1 MNSKIWSTF
10 SLLFIIVVF
19 GTLATSVPGFATSS
33 TTTVRAND
41 AQLTALNCAIIH
53 KEIELEKSN
62 ARFLMNSHP
71 EGRWKAWRYFF
82 FQETGGALIE
92 AGLVTGLADR
102 YRQMDHGGK
111 IRGVLLE
118 DSLVPQMI
126 GQFVAAT
133 GDVLEL
139 GLNVRLAYRTK
150 REHRDAG
157 TSKRAASNLHRELLS
172 LLEQREFLLS
182 NAPELCTSISKLE
195 TRILRD
201 EEHLVWLQYSRSL
214 LDSRKLAVTENTFYS
229 LDILK
234 NLTGAAG
241 NIVSMAAISA
251 RRPKLNVGANA
262 LTSVSGGLIMSNPV
276 TSRLAGK
283 LVSRIH
289 SKGLDSKFRQKLDD
303 VVASL
308 TENSDA
314 LKEAY
319 KNLDSQNG
327 PYDRVLSTRV
337 NLYSKQAARAGS
349 FVETQKA
356 RDRRANTGALNTM
369 AVAAFAGATKVAA
382 GTCGIIAADK
392 LSDHAGASVLLGGTA
407 AYTAGVGATL
417 CDNLKINVIRER
429 RFDLQKRNATSSQ
442 NVLAREL
449 KDLDVLD
456 NQLRIT
462 ECAQPV
468 D

>member
-1 MNSKIWSTF
+1 MNLKNPV
-10 SLLFIIVVF
+10 SLLFIVV
-19 GTLATSVPGFATSS
+19 AFATSAVSAGGLATPS
-33 TTTVRAND
+33 TTEVTSND
-41 AQLTALNCAIIH
+41 AKLSALNCAIIH
-53 KEIELEKSN
+53 KEIELEKFN

-71 EGRWKAWRYFF
+71 EGRWKAWRYFV
-82 FQETGGALIE
+82 FQETGGVLIE
-92 AGLVTGLADR
+92 AGLVTGMADR
-102 YRQMDHGGK
+102 YRQLDHGGR

-126 GQFVAAT
+126 GQFIAAT

-139 GLNVRLAYRTK
+139 GLNVRLAHRAK

-157 TSKRAASNLHRELLS
+157 TSKRAASNLHKELLG
-172 LLEQREFLLS
+172 LLEQRESLLQ

-201 EEHLVWLQYSRSL
+201 EERLVWLQYSRSL
-214 LDSRKLAVTENTFYS
+214 LDARKLAATENTFYT

-241 NIVSMAAISA
+241 NIVGVAATSGG
-251 RRPKLNVGANA
+251 RPKLNVGANI
-262 LTSVSGGLIMSNPV
+262 LTTVSGAFIMSDPV
-276 TSRLAGK
+276 ISRLAGK
-283 LVSRIH
+283 LVLKIH
-289 SKGLDSKFRQKLDD
+289 SKGLDRNFRQKLED

-308 TENSDA
+308 TENSIA

-369 AVAAFAGATKVAA
+369 AVAAFAGATKVAS

-407 AYTAGVGATL
+407 AYAAGTGTTL
-417 CDNLKINVIRER
+417 FDNLKINVIRER
-429 RFDLQKRNATSSQ
+429 RFELQKRNATSAQ
-442 NVLAREL
+442 DVLAREL
-449 KDLDVLD
+449 RDLDVLD
-456 NQLRIT
+456 NQLTRS